1 MMQVYMLYGAPTSG
15 KGTICKLFEDKHVVS
30 MGHLLRQ
37 HQLTDGANMVSSEIV
52 NKLLIREIQSRQG
65 VPFVILDG
73 YPRTTDQI
81 DFIKACPDI
90 ELTRFIHLTCR
101 DETVL
106 YRTSLREV
114 CLCGASYMPVL
125 KPSKVVGICDL
136 CGQQLFRRNDDDLKY
151 VEQRLKIY
159 HTQTPQ
165 IISAFKDIYLPIDMD
180 DNDCFKRACRILA
193 ASDKNFEFLKNKE
206 IIRM

>member
-1 MMQVYMLYGAPTSG
+1 
-15 KGTICKLFEDKHVVS
+15 
-30 MGHLLRQ
+30 
-37 HQLTDGANMVSSEIV
+37 V
-52 NKLLIREIQSRQG
+52 NKLLVREIQSRQG

-90 ELTRFIHLTCR
+90 ELTRFIHLTCS
-101 DETVL
+101 DKTVL

-136 CGQQLFRRNDDDLKY
+136 CGQQLFRRNDDELKH